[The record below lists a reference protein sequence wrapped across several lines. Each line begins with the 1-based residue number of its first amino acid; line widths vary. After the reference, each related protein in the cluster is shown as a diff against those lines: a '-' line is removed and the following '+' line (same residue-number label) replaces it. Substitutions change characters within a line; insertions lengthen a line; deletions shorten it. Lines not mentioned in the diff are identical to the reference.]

1 MAGQITTIFYVVKL
15 GTGRFVIKYGTKEF
29 MLVSGIH
36 SWVTFGKE
44 KNVIIGILLTP
55 SFPGIHETLHALP
68 HHLLQ

>member
-1 MAGQITTIFYVVKL
+1 MSMIFYMVKL
-15 GTGRFVIKYGTKEF
+15 GTGRFVIKYGTKGF